1 MEINVTIG
9 LDAKAQ
15 DLISRLID
23 AVDLFVKTETVG
35 EGLPAFALKPEGDR
49 PKDHA
54 PASDEAAKGEAA
66 EEKPSIPDGSSMAIT
81 LDQVVEAVKKSGLKR
96 DEILEILSKY
106 NVDKISA
113 IPADKLADFLT
124 DLGCY

>member
-9 LDAKAQ
+9 LDARAE
-15 DLISRLID
+15 DLISRLIGSIQ
-23 AVDLFVKTETVG
+23 AVSRGKDLFDD
-35 EGLPAFALKPEGDR
+35 PEA
-49 PKDHA
+49 PKE
-54 PASDEAAKGEAA
+54 PASASGEAAKGEAA